1 MIVMKTARLFIFLIC
16 MIFLHSCSNVPPYQ
30 NTDMDYCLIQGHVT
44 DQAGTPLE
52 KIRIG
57 IKAKDNYN
65 TATMHYTSSNGSFHC
80 ELAIPE
86 DNSQMAIE
94 IIIEDIDGEENGGL
108 FESKTDMITIFE
120 EDYKKRPVII
130 DLPTYRLNHATA
142 SVSSRRS

>member
-1 MIVMKTARLFIFLIC
+1 MKTVRSFIYLIC
-16 MIFLHSCSNVPPYQ
+16 LIIMHSCMDADSPYQ
-30 NTDMDYCLIQGHVT
+30 GSDMEYCLVQGHVT
-44 DQAGTPLE
+44 DQLGVPLE

-57 IKAKDNYN
+57 IKSRNNDKL
-65 TATMHYTSSNGSFHC
+65 ATTYYTSSNGSFQC

-142 SVSSRRS
+142 SESSPQS